1 MTFFARMDSALGPVL
16 TVSDGTSLIGLYF
29 VGQKYQ
35 LQPGPDWTEAPDLSV
50 LRRATAQLREY
61 FAGERQAFALPL
73 AAAGTPFQQR
83 VWKALCAIAYGE
95 TVTYGAL
102 SRSIG
107 SPQSVR
113 AVGAAVGRNPIS
125 IAIPC
130 HRVIGGD
137 GSLTGYAGGLA
148 RKQALLDLEGAQAS
162 FALGAGGSHQA
173 ASNLA
178 C

>member
-16 TVSDGTSLIGLYF
+16 TVSDGTSLTGLYF

-35 LQPGPDWTEAPDLSV
+35 LQPELDWTEAPDLSV
-50 LRRATAQLREY
+50 LRRATTQLREY
-61 FAGERQAFALPL
+61 FAGERRVFALPL
-73 AAAGTPFQQR
+73 APAGTPFQQR
-83 VWKALCAIAYGE
+83 VWKALCAIPYGE
-95 TVTYGAL
+95 TLTYGAL

-162 FALGAGGSHQA
+162 FALGTDSSCQPV
-173 ASNLA
+173 SNLA